1 MEIAELFE
9 PVNISSFDNDIY
21 QQKDSL
27 FHHLKIYSDERS
39 FPYDVDVDIVI
50 IGVDEYRGSAFTSK
64 QQHAADSVRKKFYA
78 LKKHNTFCRIADIG
92 NFIPGHTIEDTYFAL
107 SSLITELV
115 QKN

>member
-39 FPYDVDVDIVI
+39 FPSDVDVDIVFQVPI
-50 IGVDEYRGSAFTSK
+50 TCKRMI
-64 QQHAADSVRKKFYA
+64 AATKS
-78 LKKHNTFCRIADIG
+78 T
-92 NFIPGHTIEDTYFAL
+92 
-107 SSLITELV
+107 
-115 QKN
+115 